1 MILFSLFSKVVNMP
15 IFEYHCN
22 HCGANLEELQ
32 KHSDPPLIHCP
43 ECNHP
48 SLQRSVS
55 KSAFHLKGGG
65 WYKDG
70 YGVVS
75 SNSDSST
82 ESSTSPKEST
92 PSQKTNDNPSSSSD
106 ATAA

>member
-1 MILFSLFSKVVNMP
+1 MP

-43 ECNHP
+43 ACNQP
-48 SLQRSVS
+48 SLQRAVS

-70 YGVVS
+70 YSGSVS
-75 SNSDSST
+75 SNSDSSA
-82 ESSTSPKEST
+82 EASPSPKEST
-92 PSQKTNDNPSSSSD
+92 PSPKTSDNSSSSSD